1 MNKML
6 IPQNSPG
13 LCCRYPLA
21 AGLGSYC
28 CASWRLCRSH
38 YPEVTYGGAF
48 EIGAVTH
55 HVIRVLGAFMMAVG
69 VMTVFA
75 VFDPQRYIA
84 VVYTIMFLFV
94 VRTLQRVLFA
104 GEIEENF
111 DISLVR
117 LIGQSIF
124 FLALGVAILLLRPRR
139 STES

>member
-6 IPQNSPG
+6 ILRILLAYVAATHLLLG
-13 LCCRYPLA
+13 LA
-21 AGLGSYC
+21 ATVVPPGDFADLIIQ
-28 CASWRLCRSH
+28 
-38 YPEVTYGGAF
+38 VTYGGAF

-84 VVYTIMFLFV
+84 AIYTIMFLFV

>member
-6 IPQNSPG
+6 ILRILLAYVAATHLLLG
-13 LCCRYPLA
+13 LA
-21 AGLGSYC
+21 ATVVPPGDFADLIIQ
-28 CASWRLCRSH
+28 
-38 YPEVTYGGAF
+38 VTYGGAF

-69 VMTVFA
+69 VMAVFA

-84 VVYTIMFLFV
+84 VIYTIMFLFV